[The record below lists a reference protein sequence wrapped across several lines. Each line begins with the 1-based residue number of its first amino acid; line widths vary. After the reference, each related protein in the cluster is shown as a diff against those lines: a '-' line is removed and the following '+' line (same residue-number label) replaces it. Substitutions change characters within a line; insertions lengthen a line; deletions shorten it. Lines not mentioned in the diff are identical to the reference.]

1 MASDKIITVTTEN
14 FETVVLKADLPVLVD
29 FWAAWCG
36 PCRAVAPTL
45 DALAEEM
52 DGKLLIAKVNVDENQ
67 VLAHQFQVASIPT
80 FLLFKGGRL
89 LERKMGALPK
99 SAFESFVNPHL

>member
-1 MASDKIITVTTEN
+1 MASDKIITVTTGN